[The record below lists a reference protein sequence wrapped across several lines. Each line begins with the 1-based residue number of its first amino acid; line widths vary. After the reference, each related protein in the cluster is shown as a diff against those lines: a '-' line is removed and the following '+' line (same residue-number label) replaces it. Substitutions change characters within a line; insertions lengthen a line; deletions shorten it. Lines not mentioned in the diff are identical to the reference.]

1 MRPYL
6 SIQEDEEVFIPKKY
20 HKINDL
26 CAIIYDQLTEIYRE
40 DNYVELNST
49 TIDLDNADEK
59 LKSLDKEG
67 KHILD
72 WLKENNRNDEI
83 ETVLLKHLTMA
94 ITSDFIN
101 FLFESLYTAKRGK
114 MTVAYS
120 LIRKPYSDILLIL
133 EQLFVNKSE
142 FIERF
147 FHIGDPKGY
156 DPSNRAINR
165 LDIIEQA
172 LSKIRI
178 SDLLNAEHIHDLRY
192 DKELDYGL
200 NGITNH
206 ALHIVTN
213 DKRYKTENQNL
224 NFVFSNEEDME
235 RYYEHYYNFVP
246 YLLIYSVSVV
256 DGIIFDLLK
265 DPYNQKLRVVKEFR
279 RLIALIMLM
288 EYTGI
293 RTKKS
298 NKRIFKAIADAISI
312 ECIICENVNKI
323 ERADCELFLETE
335 LLLCSKCGNNI
346 LSTNEAV
353 DAIEQILK

>member
-6 SIQEDEEVFIPKKY
+6 SIQDDEEVLIPKKY

-26 CAIIYDQLTEIYRE
+26 CAIIYDQLTEIYKE
-40 DNYVELNST
+40 ENYAELNST
-49 TIDLDNADEK
+49 TIDLDNADDK
-59 LKSLDKEG
+59 LKSLDKQG

-72 WLKENNRNDEI
+72 WLKENNRKDDIEI
-83 ETVLLKHLTMA
+83 VLSKHLTMA
-94 ITSDFIN
+94 VTSDFIN
-101 FLFESLYTAKRGK
+101 FLFESMYTAKRDK

-133 EQLFVNKSE
+133 EQLFVNRSE
-142 FIERF
+142 FVERF
-147 FHIGDPKGY
+147 FHMGDPKGY
-156 DPSNRAINR
+156 DPSNRSINR

-178 SDLLNAEHIHDLRY
+178 SGLFSAEHIHDLRY

-235 RYYEHYYNFVP
+235 RYYEHYYNLVP
-246 YLLIYSVSVV
+246 YLLIYSASII
-256 DGIIFDLLK
+256 DGIVFELLT
-265 DPYNQKLRVVKEFR
+265 DNDNQKLRIVKEFR
-279 RLIALIMLM
+279 RMIALIVLM

-298 NKRIFKAIADAISI
+298 NKRIFKAIADALSI
-312 ECIICENVNKI
+312 KCAACENVNKI

-335 LLLCSKCGNNI
+335 LFLCTKCGNNI
-346 LSTNEAV
+346 LTTNEAV
-353 DAIEQILK
+353 ESIEQLLK